1 MARTWNKIKNKINK
15 YCSFAPEIQL
25 KFLSAD
31 LRLNLSQ
38 CLDDMVPFRLY
49 QMEKMVIRSEDASIM
64 MNVVIPAKDKHT
76 IFNRD
81 LCDKYNYECKTEKI
95 SYYIYS
101 LLEAICLQCGFFT
114 WKEIRKY
121 IIYFINVALT
131 IFQYIEEKTFDELVT
146 VQQEVHVLA
155 TLQIYQGLFN
165 SFFML
170 IYSLLFV
177 IYY

>member
-1 MARTWNKIKNKINK
+1 
-15 YCSFAPEIQL
+15 
-25 KFLSAD
+25 
-31 LRLNLSQ
+31 
-38 CLDDMVPFRLY
+38 MVPFRLY

-76 IFNRD
+76 LFNRD

-114 WKEIRKY
+114 WEEIRKY
-121 IIYFINVALT
+121 IIYFINLALT
-131 IFQYIEEKTFDELVT
+131 NFQYIKENPFDELVT

-165 SFFML
+165 SFF
-170 IYSLLFV
+170 IITFCYILLN
-177 IYY
+177 YYRKCTRREADNQKQ

>member
-1 MARTWNKIKNKINK
+1 LARTWNKIKNKINK

-81 LCDKYNYECKTEKI
+81 LCDKYNYECKTEK
-95 SYYIYS
+95 Y
-101 LLEAICLQCGFFT
+101 
-114 WKEIRKY
+114 
-121 IIYFINVALT
+121 LT
-131 IFQYIEEKTFDELVT
+131 IFKVYLKLFAYNVAFLHGKRFVSILYILST
-146 VQQEVHVLA
+146 
-155 TLQIYQGLFN
+155 
-165 SFFML
+165 
-170 IYSLLFV
+170 
-177 IYY
+177 